1 MDKGKMNRVTIGI
14 TVMILL
20 AVFLFLG
27 YPLLNLDREEIVL
40 PGENSASDISDPG
53 EGAGGGNAVQ
63 RVEDGRPCGGYTDAA
78 GILFPHHD
86 ADYVLERR
94 QRYDYSRKCRQR

>member
-1 MDKGKMNRVTIGI
+1 MNRVTIGI

-40 PGENSASDISDPG
+40 QGKILPLTYRIPAKGQEAETQCSAW
-53 EGAGGGNAVQ
+53 
-63 RVEDGRPCGGYTDAA
+63 
-78 GILFPHHD
+78 
-86 ADYVLERR
+86 
-94 QRYDYSRKCRQR
+94 K

>member
-53 EGAGGGNAVQ
+53 EGAG
-63 RVEDGRPCGGYTDAA
+63 VEKSGTG
-78 GILFPHHD
+78 LD
-86 ADYVLERR
+86 ADGEDEEHQSEV
-94 QRYDYSRKCRQR
+94 S